1 MRLSIIAIVAFCLC
15 ALSREARAEQVR
27 YDWRLEDGFEYD
39 TNPARTEHI
48 AGTENESSVPGSP
61 LARIV
66 ASGSLAAPLGQNNT
80 LALSGALGGKC
91 FFASDARA
99 ANAFVVQTAANDTL
113 RLGQR
118 TQVALSGTYYDVFQ
132 RRSLDI
138 PDFRSAAPTLQLDQR
153 FAKTILVSL
162 GGGYRWFTFK
172 PDDTYSFTAPTAFLA
187 IRHLLPGDLLASGA
201 DWEWSAGGSMEE
213 RNFVGPACTSSGC
226 SDTAGSPRHHD
237 RFWIGH
243 AEWSRT
249 GSWLFGSGA
258 ALHINQSNSY
268 GESLVR
274 GLVHVRA
281 VIPLPWELSLSVR
294 GEVVVSHYADPLMLL
309 QPVAGLPSASIEDES
324 RSTFRLDIARLFQGN
339 FEIGARYV
347 IYTSAPASNAVDYR
361 RQTLLFYFAFLG
373 DRW

>member
-1 MRLSIIAIVAFCLC
+1 MRLSIVAIVAFCLC
-15 ALSREARAEQVR
+15 SLCREARAERVR

-48 AGTENESSVPGSP
+48 ASTENEPSVPGSL

-80 LALSGALGGKC
+80 LALSGALGGKG
-91 FFASDARA
+91 FLASEARA
-99 ANAFVVQTAANDTL
+99 ANAFVIQTAANDTL
-113 RLGQR
+113 RLGQS
-118 TQVALSGTYYDVFQ
+118 TQVDLSGTYYDVFQ
-132 RRSLDI
+132 RSSLDI
-138 PDFRSAAPTLQLDQR
+138 PDFRSTAPTLQLDQR

-172 PDDTYSFTAPTAFLA
+172 PDDTYSFTAPTAFFA
-187 IRHLLPGDLLASGA
+187 IRHLLPGDLLAGDA
-201 DWEWSAGGSMEE
+201 DWEWSAGVGMEG
-213 RNFVGPACTSSGC
+213 RNFVGPACNSSGC
-226 SDTAGSPRHHD
+226 SDIAGTPRHHD

-258 ALHINQSNSY
+258 ALHLNQSNSY
-268 GESLVR
+268 AESLVR

-294 GEVVVSHYADPLMLL
+294 GEVVVTRYADPLMFF
-309 QPVAGLPSASIEDES
+309 QPVAGQPSASIEDES
-324 RSTFRLDIARLFQGN
+324 RSTFRLDIARLFQGK

-347 IYTSAPASNAVDYR
+347 FYTSAPASNAVDYR
-361 RQTLLFYFAFLG
+361 RQTLLFYFAFL
-373 DRW
+373 DDHW